1 MQFISPLP
9 TNPPIS
15 FQLSTSLPH
24 ILEFFNLSRSRLD
37 DGFVTQREL
46 FEWVAISRLF
56 NAQRV
61 APAEQSHNRGKKRR
75 SPRTMYQNFL
85 DYARERADD
94 PAYVPSVETIT
105 QDDVLRFFGKE
116 AEHAALIRASSV
128 KQNARDVFSGKTVEG
143 WIGMK
148 GLPVKWVLDVARERL
163 NEQHAREHS
172 AGEGE
177 QLTAL
182 ARQPGHEAEA
192 ALLSIAPWEFVLFD
206 MTVEERQ
213 QFVVNVKAEMEAS
226 GAFEKKWQ
234 EEEARKAE
242 KRKMKAEQ

>member
-1 MQFISPLP
+1 
-9 TNPPIS
+9 
-15 FQLSTSLPH
+15 
-24 ILEFFNLSRSRLD
+24 
-37 DGFVTQREL
+37 
-46 FEWVAISRLF
+46 
-56 NAQRV
+56 
-61 APAEQSHNRGKKRR
+61 
-75 SPRTMYQNFL
+75 
-85 DYARERADD
+85 
-94 PAYVPSVETIT
+94 
-105 QDDVLRFFGKE
+105 
-116 AEHAALIRASSV
+116 
-128 KQNARDVFSGKTVEG
+128 
-143 WIGMK
+143 MK